1 MNRGTGFELKQGQS
15 ELQAI
20 ATAVRALAHN
30 CQGDSLALLAV
41 LRQLEELHREI
52 RDGFFQVSLP
62 DNRQALYALL
72 KDIEAEGG
80 WPYIDRMKLQSF
92 LANLAAEEVQHTG
105 ALSQSIEDKTA
116 DRANTPTIKESEVIA
131 QGLTDEPVGE
141 QTISE
146 ERAVQDSKGSY
157 GC

>member
-80 WPYIDRMKLQSF
+80 WPYIERMRLRS
-92 LANLAAEEVQHTG
+92 LLEH
-105 ALSQSIEDKTA
+105 LSASNGNSPTVKHESGSQED
-116 DRANTPTIKESEVIA
+116 D
-131 QGLTDEPVGE
+131 G
-141 QTISE
+141 
-146 ERAVQDSKGSY
+146 GSP
-157 GC
+157 

>member
-1 MNRGTGFELKQGQS
+1 MNRGTGFESRQWQA

-20 ATAVRALAHN
+20 ATAVRALAQG
-30 CQGDSLALLAV
+30 CQGDSLALVAL

-80 WPYIDRMKLQSF
+80 WPYIERMKLQSF
-92 LANLAAEEVQHTG
+92 LTKLTAEAAPDTG
-105 ALSQSIEDKTA
+105 ALPQSIEDKTA
-116 DRANTPTIKESEVIA
+116 TRANTPTTKESEVIA

-141 QTISE
+141 ETICE
-146 ERAVQDSKGSY
+146 ERA
-157 GC
+157 